1 MPVHFE
7 EVKKEDD
14 EELPVME
21 TMMQNGLSVRLCDE
35 DGKNFYISKC
45 MGVIVVFSSKESDK
59 LHLLPSYPTKQIEK
73 TKDNVL
79 DKQHR
84 KSDYNEVDHLF

>member
-1 MPVHFE
+1 MPVYCE

-45 MGVIVVFSSKESDK
+45 MGVIVVFSSK
-59 LHLLPSYPTKQIEK
+59 
-73 TKDNVL
+73 
-79 DKQHR
+79 
-84 KSDYNEVDHLF
+84 